1 MDMSMRYT
9 RVTGASAGLE
19 RRFDMYVATDIGH
32 QTDERQ
38 RETKRV
44 KRDEETDEGI
54 NNGKDE
60 MIV

>member
-19 RRFDMYVATDIGH
+19 RRFDMYVVTDIGH

-44 KRDEETDEGI
+44 KNTKIQTKG
-54 NNGKDE
+54 
-60 MIV
+60 